1 MYICAKDGMRGEN
14 DSMKRQPFEI
24 INEKPYK
31 RTRRLFFL
39 EKEAEKLYVYKY
51 LDFR

>member
-1 MYICAKDGMRGEN
+1 MRGEN